1 MKRSSG
7 VPLPKILD
15 FVVYLVFSSFHSL
28 ADAAPGLIG
37 FFGGR
42 FFAGISDLLGGTFG
56 VTKRLL
62 YGSGSFVDDT
72 TIR

>member
-1 MKRSSG
+1 M
-7 VPLPKILD
+7 ILL
-15 FVVYLVFSSFHSL
+15 VYLVFSSFHSL

-42 FFAGISDLLGGTFG
+42 FFAGISDGGSFG